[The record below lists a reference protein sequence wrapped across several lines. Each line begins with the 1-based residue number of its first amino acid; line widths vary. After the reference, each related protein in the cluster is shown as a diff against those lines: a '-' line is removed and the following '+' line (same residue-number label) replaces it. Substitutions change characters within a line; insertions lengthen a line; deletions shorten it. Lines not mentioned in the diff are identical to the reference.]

1 MMKKGLAYL
10 LPLLLFG
17 CSAKVDKLSYL
28 KVWDDKW
35 KECDKIG
42 KQTIL
47 DFPKSEWFES
57 LRLDDKKEVFLY
69 IHFLKDYE
77 CTQAEASNL
86 KAVLDVADITT
97 LNGVLKGFIHFDKPS
112 DSKIQHLDLRQVEV
126 LSREISSPFNALATA
141 EKMGLIEHQ

>member
-1 MMKKGLAYL
+1 MMKKGFIYL
-10 LPLLLFG
+10 LPLLLVG

-35 KECDKIG
+35 QECDKIG

-57 LRLDDKKEVFLY
+57 LSLDDKREVFLY

-77 CTQAEASNL
+77 CTQVEASNL
-86 KAVLDVADITT
+86 KTVLNEVDITT
-97 LNGVLKGFIHFDKPS
+97 LNEVLRGFIYFEKPS
-112 DSKIQHLDLRQVEV
+112 DSRIQHLDQRQVEV
-126 LSREISSPFNALATA
+126 LSGEISSPFNALSTA
-141 EKMGLIEHQ
+141 ETMGLVEH

>member
-1 MMKKGLAYL
+1 MMKKGLTYL

-17 CSAKVDKLSYL
+17 CSAQIDKLSYL

-86 KAVLDVADITT
+86 KAVLGEADITT

-112 DSKIQHLDLRQVEV
+112 DSKIKHLDQRQVEV
-126 LSREISSPFNALATA
+126 MSREISSPFNALATA
-141 EKMGLIEHQ
+141 EKMGLLEHQ

>member
-1 MMKKGLAYL
+1 MKKGFIYL
-10 LPLLLFG
+10 LPLLLVG

-35 KECDKIG
+35 QECDKIG

-57 LRLDDKKEVFLY
+57 LSLDDKREVFLY

-77 CTQAEASNL
+77 CTQVEASNL
-86 KAVLDVADITT
+86 KAVLNEVDITT
-97 LNGVLKGFIHFDKPS
+97 LNEVLKGFIYFDKPS
-112 DSKIQHLDLRQVEV
+112 DSRIQHLDQRQVEI
-126 LSREISSPFNALATA
+126 LSGEISSPFNAISTA
-141 EKMGLIEHQ
+141 ETMGLVEQQ

>member
-1 MMKKGLAYL
+1 MMKKGLTYL

-35 KECDKIG
+35 KECDRIG

-86 KAVLDVADITT
+86 KAVLDEADITT

-112 DSKIQHLDLRQVEV
+112 DSKIQHLDPRQVEA

-141 EKMGLIEHQ
+141 EKMGLLEHQ